1 MRKKRRE
8 ERKEKKFK
16 KTVLMILRDEIYLSE
31 MIYNN
36 LA

>member
-8 ERKEKKFK
+8 ERKEKTFK